1 MHLGNAVCVLAAL
14 MLGGVYGGLAGAIGM
29 GIADI
34 MDPIYITV
42 APKTFILKLCIGLIT
57 GFVAHRVAKINQ
69 STDKKYILKW
79 STLAAAAGLGFN
91 IIADPLVSYFYKM
104 IIFGQ
109 PQKMAEV
116 LAKLSAVTT
125 FVNAVVSIILVAFLY
140 NALRPVLI
148 RSGVIVKE

>member
-1 MHLGNAVCVLAAL
+1 
-14 MLGGVYGGLAGAIGM
+14 
-29 GIADI
+29 
-34 MDPIYITV
+34 
-42 APKTFILKLCIGLIT
+42 
-57 GFVAHRVAKINQ
+57 
-69 STDKKYILKW
+69 
-79 STLAAAAGLGFN
+79 
-91 IIADPLVSYFYKM
+91 M